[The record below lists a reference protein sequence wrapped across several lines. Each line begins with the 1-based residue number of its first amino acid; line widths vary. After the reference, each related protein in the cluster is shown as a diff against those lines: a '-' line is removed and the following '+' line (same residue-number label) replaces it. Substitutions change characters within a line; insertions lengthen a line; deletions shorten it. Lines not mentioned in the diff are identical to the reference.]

1 MSPSR
6 SSRHAHPQTPAGGA
20 VEEVRERVHAGGLL
34 GSPCPVVAMLSGGRD
49 SVCLLDVLVAL
60 CGPERVHALH
70 VDYGLR
76 PGAQED
82 ERHCRELCLK
92 LGVELEVVHAQGGG
106 IAGEGESEREV
117 EGNLHAWAREL
128 RYRAADELAARLDG
142 TEGDTSR
149 LGVSRACARALARVA
164 TGHTSTDQVETIL
177 YRLAASPGR
186 RALLGMERHS
196 GRLVRP
202 LLDTSREQTA
212 AYCRERGLAWRED
225 PSNEDPSFARSR
237 VRHGLL
243 AALQAVHPAAAEN
256 VLRTAEL
263 LREESACLQ
272 QLVDSELSGSEYLDV
287 ERLRALPAALQRLL
301 VIHLAERAAGAF
313 VPQAGGRV
321 PELLALAER
330 GARAEL
336 HIGGLLSAVLENGR
350 LQMRRIESREQ
361 RPPREP
367 REQRRPREQRHSRE
381 HPPCEPR
388 PSHDG
393 Q

>member
-1 MSPSR
+1 
-6 SSRHAHPQTPAGGA
+6 
-20 VEEVRERVHAGGLL
+20 
-34 GSPCPVVAMLSGGRD
+34 
-49 SVCLLDVLVAL
+49 VLIAI
-60 CGPERVHALH
+60 GETERVHALH
-70 VDYGLR
+70 VNYGLR
-76 PGAQED
+76 EGADED
-82 ERHCRELCLK
+82 ERHCRELCRR
-92 LGVELEVVHAQGGG
+92 LGVELRVVRAVD
-106 IAGEGESEREV
+106 GEGDR

-128 RYRAADELAARLDG
+128 RYSAAEALARRLEEAGEENRVGESEEDRVGEGQAAAREEAGQERDV
-142 TEGDTSR
+142 SR
-149 LGVSRACARALARVA
+149 LGVTRARTRARACIA
-164 TGHTSTDQVETIL
+164 TGHTYTDQVETIL

-202 LLDTSREQTA
+202 LLDISREQTA

-272 QLVDSELSGSEYLDV
+272 QLVDSELSGSEEVDI
-287 ERLRALPAALQRLL
+287 ERLRALPAAMQRLL
-301 VIHLAERAAGAF
+301 VIHLAERAAGTF

-350 LQMRRIESREQ
+350 LQMRRIEPREQ
-361 RPPREP
+361 RPPRE
-367 REQRRPREQRHSRE
+367 QRHTRE
-381 HPPCEPR
+381 RDPPC
-388 PSHDG
+388 G
-393 Q
+393 